1 MNSQLWWYTARSAG
15 VVSWVLLASSVVWG
29 LALSTKA
36 FGRRARPNWL
46 LDLHRFLGGT
56 ALVFVVTHVVSIMFD
71 SYVSFGLVEVLV
83 PFTGTWH
90 PTAVAWGIVGFYLLL
105 AVEVTSLLRKRLSKR
120 AWRLTHYLS
129 FPLFIV
135 ATVHVLAAGTDRQ
148 TFLLRAVM
156 GVTTVAIV
164 ALTVIRLVKADRH
177 DLMTSPKPSPSSRP
191 RRPSPVAPR

>member
-90 PTAVAWGIVGFYLLL
+90 PAAVAWGIVGFYLLL

>member
-1 MNSQLWWYTARSAG
+1 
-15 VVSWVLLASSVVWG
+15 VWG

-90 PTAVAWGIVGFYLLL
+90 PAAVAWGIVGFYLLL